1 MSQTTEQNLQTAE
14 EVIRARHAV
23 KEYISDYKIPQ
34 AELNEILELAA
45 TAPSAWNLQ
54 HWRYLV
60 IIEQANK
67 ERVLPI
73 AYGQRQVADSSAT
86 IVILGDLEAD
96 KSAEPVF
103 SPAVE
108 AGFMSQELYTN
119 LVGQI
124 KGAYQ
129 DKQTAREQAF
139 LNAGFSAMQ
148 LMLAA
153 KTKGYDTC
161 PIGGFD
167 REALI
172 KELNIPA
179 RYVPVMLITL
189 GKAKSPARPSTRFSL
204 DQLVIK
210 ESF

>member
-14 EVIRARHAV
+14 EVMRARHAV
-23 KEYISDYKIPQ
+23 KEYIPNHSIPQ
-34 AELNEILELAA
+34 SELNEILELAA

-60 IIEQANK
+60 ITEQANK
-67 ERVLPI
+67 ERILPI
-73 AYGQRQVADSSAT
+73 AYGQRQVVDSSAT

-103 SPAVE
+103 SPALE
-108 AGFMSQELYTN
+108 AGFISQEIYDN
-119 LVGQI
+119 LIGQI

-129 DKQTAREQAF
+129 NKQNAREQAF

-161 PIGGFD
+161 PMGGFD
-167 REALI
+167 HAALI
-172 KELNIPA
+172 KELNIPE

-189 GKAKSPARPSTRFSL
+189 GKAKSPARPSARFSL
-204 DQLVIK
+204 DQLIIK
-210 ESF
+210 